1 MVLPLDA
8 SSLAINVFL
17 ELFEQRFATR
27 SVLGV
32 SEVVFHLIKKLPFVD
47 CAVQFTQNLFAP
59 IVEYPIGCQRFEPI
73 QGLQTYLNFLG

>member
-1 MVLPLDA
+1 MMLPLDA

-27 SVLGV
+27 SLLGV
-32 SEVVFHLIKKLPFVD
+32 SEVVFHLIEKLPFVD

-59 IVEYPIGCQRFEPI
+59 VIEYPTGCQRFKPI
-73 QGLQTYLNFLG
+73 QGL

>member
-17 ELFEQRFATR
+17 ELFEQRFTTR

-32 SEVVFHLIKKLPFVD
+32 SEVVFHLVKKLSLVD
-47 CAVQFTQNLFAP
+47 CAVQFTQNLFAS
-59 IVEYPIGCQRFEPI
+59 IVEYPTGCQRFKLT
-73 QGLQTYLNFLG
+73 QGL